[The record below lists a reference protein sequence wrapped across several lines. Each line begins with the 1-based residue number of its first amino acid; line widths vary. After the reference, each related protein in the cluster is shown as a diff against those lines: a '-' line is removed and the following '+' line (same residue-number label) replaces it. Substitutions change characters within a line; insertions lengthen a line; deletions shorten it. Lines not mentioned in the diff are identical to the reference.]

1 MKIWL
6 AWHVDADLAMVEEIK
21 AFYIESD
28 ARTWLETI
36 TGYPL
41 SPSCDTIKQ
50 VDVEG
55 ESN

>member
-28 ARTWLETI
+28 ARTWLEMI